1 MKTIQLTRMELQNF
15 KGVAQATYEFTDQTN
30 ICGGNAT
37 GKSTIYEAYLWTL
50 FDKNQSGNSPKVQP
64 LDENNEVRHKLT
76 TSVRLYL
83 NVDNY
88 PFIVERTLKENWVK
102 PRGTAELICKGTT
115 SEYAINEVPL
125 TLSQYNTKL
134 TEIMPLDRW
143 FLISS
148 IGIVPNME
156 QKACRAALQAIAP
169 ALDERAIAAQFPA
182 VLNALNDGLTIEEL
196 QATVKQGKKQAQAKL
211 DGIPAALEAQD
222 RLRVNDDFEALDN
235 SIKSINEEIAA
246 KQAEIDEAQKQTI
259 DEADVARANERRA
272 DLNKTMQMITEYEQ
286 RANAA
291 YNKQYNDI
299 TTELQQVQA
308 EAEQIAR
315 RIESRKT
322 QATIFEQDI
331 NLYRSQ
337 IANLREQWKA
347 KNAEEYQKPTLKGVC
362 PTCGQPL
369 PESQLQAARDNA
381 RAEWN
386 SLKAADLTDIQRKA
400 ESAKARIDQ
409 LAKENDELKAKNE
422 ADAARLPELQAR
434 ANELTAR
441 RAKLLTA
448 EQILANDEE
457 YQKALRT
464 KADIEER
471 IAAEAECMKTG
482 LADIAAKVNTLK
494 ADLAGLTA
502 ERDQLLKRL
511 AGRDTNA
518 RIDAE
523 RARLEKEQSDL
534 ANLIADY
541 EGKEAQIQA
550 FRKAKITAV
559 EEGVSSLFTMVH
571 WKMYEPNLTNDGE
584 KEICQAIINGVPYDQ
599 QNTATR
605 VNAGIDICNGF
616 AQAYQVAVPLFIDN
630 AESVTD
636 TLPTNGQSI
645 KLTVVAGSDL
655 KIY

>member
-1 MKTIQLTRMELQNF
+1 MKTIKLTRMELQNF
-15 KGVAQATYEFTDQTN
+15 KGVAQANYEFADQTN
-30 ICGGNAT
+30 ICGGNGT
-37 GKSTIYEAYLWTL
+37 GKSTIYEAYLWCL

-83 NVDNY
+83 TIDNY
-88 PFIVERTLKENWVK
+88 PFIVERSLKENWVK
-102 PRGTAELICKGTT
+102 PRGTAELVCKGTT

-125 TLSQYNTKL
+125 TLSQYNAKL
-134 TEIMPLDRW
+134 TEILPLDKW

-148 IGIVPNME
+148 IGIIPNME

-169 ALDERAIAAQFPA
+169 AIDERAIAAQFPT
-182 VLNALNDGLTIEEL
+182 VLKALNDGLTIEEL

-222 RLRVNDDFEALDN
+222 RLRVNDNFDLLDN

-259 DEADVARANERRA
+259 DEADVQRANERRA
-272 DLNKTMQMITEYEQ
+272 DLNKTMQMIAEYEQ
-286 RANAA
+286 RANAS

-315 RIESRKT
+315 RSLSGKT
-322 QATIFEQDI
+322 QASIIEKDI

-337 IANLREQWKA
+337 IASLREKWQA
-347 KNAEEYQKPTLKGVC
+347 KNAEEYQEPTINGVC
-362 PTCGQPL
+362 STCGQPL
-369 PESQLQAARDNA
+369 PESQMQAARDNA

-386 SLKAADLTDIQRKA
+386 SLKADALTRIQRDA

-422 ADAARLPELQAR
+422 ADAARLPLLQAQ

-457 YQKALRT
+457 YQEALRA

-471 IAAEAECMKTG
+471 IAVEAVEKRPN
-482 LADIAAKVNTLK
+482 LNVARIETLK
-494 ADLAGLTA
+494 AEIAEITA

-523 RARLEKEQSDL
+523 RKRLEEEQATL
-534 ANLIADY
+534 ANLIAEY

-550 FRKAKITAV
+550 YRKAKITAV

-584 KEICQAIINGVPYDQ
+584 KEICQAIINGVPYEQ
-599 QNTATR
+599 QNTATL

-616 AQAYQVAVPLFIDN
+616 AQAYGVSVPLFIDN

-645 KLTVVAGSDL
+645 KLTVVAGSEL
-655 KIY
+655 KIC

>member
-30 ICGGNAT
+30 ICGGNGT
-37 GKSTIYEAYLWTL
+37 GKSTIYEAYLWCL

-64 LDENNEVRHKLT
+64 LDESNEVRHKLT
-76 TSVRLYL
+76 TSVKLYL
-83 NVDNY
+83 TIDGN
-88 PFIVERTLKENWVK
+88 PLIVERTLKENWVK
-102 PRGTAELICKGTT
+102 PRGTAELVCKGTT
-115 SEYAINEVPL
+115 SEYAINEVPE
-125 TLSQYNTKL
+125 TLSQYNAKL
-134 TEIMPLDRW
+134 TEIMPLDKW

-169 ALDERAIAAQFPA
+169 TIDERAIAAKFPA
-182 VLNALNDGLTIEEL
+182 VIKALNEGLTIEEL

-211 DGIPAALEAQD
+211 DGIPAALEAHD
-222 RLRVNDDFEALDN
+222 RLRVNDDFDLLDS
-235 SIKSINEEIAA
+235 SIKSINEEIAG

-259 DEADVARANERRA
+259 DEADVQRANERRA
-272 DLNKTMQMITEYEQ
+272 DLNKTMQMIAEYEQ

-291 YNKQYNDI
+291 YNKQYNEI

-315 RIESRKT
+315 RIESGKA
-322 QATIFEQDI
+322 QASIIEQDI
-331 NLYRSQ
+331 NRYRSQ

-347 KNAEEYQKPTLKGVC
+347 KNAEEYQEPTINGVC

-369 PESQLQAARDNA
+369 PESQMQAARDNA

-386 SLKAADLTDIQRKA
+386 SLKADVLTRIQRDA

-409 LAKENDELKAKNE
+409 LAKENDELKTRNE
-422 ADAARLPELQAR
+422 EYAARLPELQTR

-457 YQKALRT
+457 YQKALRS

-471 IAAEAECMKTG
+471 IATEAVAKQPNLNSVRIDALKGKIAEITE
-482 LADIAAKVNTLK
+482 L
-494 ADLAGLTA
+494 
-502 ERDQLLKRL
+502 RDQLLKRL

-523 RARLEKEQSDL
+523 RKRLENEQSDL
-534 ANLIADY
+534 ANLIAEY

-550 FRKAKITAV
+550 YRKAKITAV
-559 EEGVSSLFTMVH
+559 EEGVSSLFTVVH

-584 KEICQAIINGVPYDQ
+584 KEICQAIINGVPYEQ

-616 AQAYQVAVPLFIDN
+616 AQAYGVSAPLFIDN

-645 KLTVVAGSDL
+645 KLTVVAGSEL

>member
-15 KGVAQATYEFTDQTN
+15 KGVAQASYEFTDQTN
-30 ICGGNAT
+30 ICGGNGT

-50 FDKNQSGNSPKVQP
+50 FDKSQSGSQSKVQP

-76 TSVRLYL
+76 TSVKLYL
-83 NVDNY
+83 TIDGN
-88 PFIVERTLKENWVK
+88 PLIVERTLKENWVK
-102 PRGTAELICKGTT
+102 PRGTAKLVCKGTT

-125 TLSQYNTKL
+125 TLSQYNAKL
-134 TEIMPLDRW
+134 TEIMPLDKW
-143 FLISS
+143 FLISN
-148 IGIVPNME
+148 IAIIPAME

-169 ALDERAIAAQFPA
+169 AIDERAIAAQFPA
-182 VLNALNDGLTIEEL
+182 VLKALNDGLTIEEL
-196 QATVKQGKKQAQAKL
+196 QATVKQGKKQAQVNL
-211 DGIPAALEAQD
+211 DSIPAALEAQD
-222 RLRVNDDFEALDN
+222 RLRVNDDFDLLDN

-246 KQAEIDEAQKQTI
+246 KQAEIDELQKQTI
-259 DEADVARANERRA
+259 DEADVQRANERRA
-272 DLNKTMQMITEYEQ
+272 DLKKSMNMIVEYEE

-315 RIESRKT
+315 RIESGKV
-322 QATIFEQDI
+322 QATIIEKDI
-331 NLYRSQ
+331 NRYRSQ
-337 IANLREQWKA
+337 IANLRELWKA
-347 KNAEEYQKPTLKGVC
+347 KNAEEYQEPTINGVC

-369 PESQLQAARDNA
+369 PESQMQVARDNA

-386 SLKAADLTDIQRKA
+386 SLKADALTRIQRDA

-409 LAKENDELKAKNE
+409 LAKENDEMKSKNE
-422 ADAARLPELQAR
+422 ADAARLPLLQAQ

-457 YQKALRT
+457 YQKAMRA
-464 KADIEER
+464 KASIEQR
-471 IAAEAECMKTG
+471 IAAEAEYMKTG

-494 ADLAGLTA
+494 ADIAGLTA

-511 AGRDTNA
+511 TGRDTNA

-523 RARLEKEQSDL
+523 RARLENEQSDL
-534 ANLIADY
+534 ANLIAEY

-550 FRKAKITAV
+550 YRKAKITAV

-584 KEICQAIINGVPYDQ
+584 KEICQAIIDGVPYEQ

-616 AQAYQVAVPLFIDN
+616 AQAYGVSAPLFIDN
-630 AESVTD
+630 AESVTN

-645 KLTVVAGSDL
+645 KLTVVAGSEL

>member
-15 KGVAQATYEFTDQTN
+15 KGVAQATYEFSSQTN
-30 ICGGNAT
+30 ICGGNGT
-37 GKSTIYEAYLWTL
+37 GKSTIYEAYLWCL

-76 TSVRLYL
+76 TSVRLHL
-83 NVDNY
+83 TIDGN
-88 PFIVERTLKENWVK
+88 PLIVERTLKENWVK
-102 PRGTAELICKGTT
+102 PRGTAELVCKGTT

-125 TLSQYNTKL
+125 TLSQYNQKL

-148 IGIVPNME
+148 IGIIPNME

-169 ALDERAIAAQFPA
+169 AIDERAIAAKYPA
-182 VLNALNDGLTIEEL
+182 VLKALNDGLTIEEL
-196 QATVKQGKKQAQAKL
+196 QATVKQGKKQAQANL

-222 RLRVNDDFEALDN
+222 RLRVNDNFDLLDN
-235 SIKSINEEIAA
+235 SIKSIDEEIAA
-246 KQAEIDEAQKQTI
+246 KQAEIDKAQKQTI
-259 DEADVARANERRA
+259 DEADVQRANKRRA
-272 DLNKTMQMITEYEQ
+272 DLNKTMQMIAEYEQ

-291 YNKQYNDI
+291 YNKHYNDI
-299 TTELQQVQA
+299 TSELDKVST
-308 EAEQIAR
+308 EAEQIAC
-315 RIESRKT
+315 RIKSGKA
-322 QATIFEQDI
+322 QATIIEKDI
-331 NLYRSQ
+331 NIYRSQ
-337 IANLREQWKA
+337 ISNLREQWKA
-347 KNAEEYQKPTLKGVC
+347 KFAEEYQEPTINGVC

-369 PESQLQAARDNA
+369 PEFHLFAARNKAREEWNA
-381 RAEWN
+381 R
-386 SLKAADLTDIQRKA
+386 KAAALTQIQRDA

-409 LAKENDELKAKNE
+409 LAKENDEMKAKNE
-422 ADAARLPELQAR
+422 ADAARLPLLQAQ

-457 YQKALRT
+457 YQKALRA
-464 KADIEER
+464 KAEIEER
-471 IAAEAECMKTG
+471 IATEAVAKQPNLNSVRIDALKGEIAEITE
-482 LADIAAKVNTLK
+482 L
-494 ADLAGLTA
+494 
-502 ERDQLLKRL
+502 RDQLLKRL
-511 AGRDTNA
+511 AGRDTNE

-523 RARLEKEQSDL
+523 RARLENEQSDL
-534 ANLIADY
+534 ANLIAEY

-550 FRKAKITAV
+550 YRKAKITAV

-584 KEICQAIINGVPYDQ
+584 KEICQAIINGIPYEQ
-599 QNTATR
+599 QNSATR

-616 AQAYQVAVPLFIDN
+616 AQAYGVSVPLIIDN
-630 AESVTD
+630 AESVTE

-645 KLTVVAGSDL
+645 KLTVVAGSEL

>member
-1 MKTIQLTRMELQNF
+1 MKTVQLTKMELQNF

-30 ICGGNAT
+30 ICGGNGT
-37 GKSTIYEAYLWTL
+37 GKSTIYEAYLWCL

-76 TSVRLYL
+76 TSVKLYL
-83 NVDNY
+83 TIDGN
-88 PFIVERTLKENWVK
+88 PLIVERTLKENWVK
-102 PRGTAELICKGTT
+102 PRGTAELIYKGTT

-125 TLSQYNTKL
+125 TLSQYNAKL
-134 TEIMPLDRW
+134 TEIMPLDKW

-169 ALDERAIAAQFPA
+169 AIDERAIAAKFPA
-182 VLNALNDGLTIEEL
+182 VLKALNDGLTIEEL
-196 QATVKQGKKQAQAKL
+196 QATVKQGKKQAQVNL
-211 DGIPAALEAQD
+211 DSIPAALEAQD
-222 RLRVNDDFEALDN
+222 RLRVNDNFDLLDN

-246 KQAEIDEAQKQTI
+246 KQAEIDELQKQTI
-259 DEADVARANERRA
+259 DEADVQRANERRA
-272 DLNKTMQMITEYEQ
+272 DLNKTMQMIAEWEE
-286 RANAA
+286 RAFIA
-291 YNKQYNDI
+291 YNKHYNEI
-299 TTELQQVQA
+299 TTELQQAQA

-315 RIESRKT
+315 RIEFSKT
-322 QATIFEQDI
+322 QATIIEQDI
-331 NLYRSQ
+331 NRYRSL

-347 KNAEEYQKPTLKGVC
+347 KNAEEYQEPTINGVC

-369 PESQLQAARDNA
+369 PESQMQTARDNA

-386 SLKAADLTDIQRKA
+386 SLKADALTRIQREA

-409 LAKENDELKAKNE
+409 LTKENDELKAKNE
-422 ADAARLPELQAR
+422 ADAARLPLLQAQ

-457 YQKALRT
+457 YQKALRS
-464 KADIEER
+464 KAEIEER
-471 IAAEAECMKTG
+471 IATEAVAKQPNLNSVRIDALKGEIAEITE
-482 LADIAAKVNTLK
+482 L
-494 ADLAGLTA
+494 
-502 ERDQLLKRL
+502 RDQLLKRL

-523 RARLEKEQSDL
+523 RKRLEDEQRDL

-541 EGKEAQIQA
+541 EGREAQIQA

-584 KEICQAIINGVPYDQ
+584 KEICQAIINGVPYEQ

-616 AQAYQVAVPLFIDN
+616 AQAYGVSAPLFIDN

-645 KLTVVAGSDL
+645 KLTVVAGSEL
-655 KIY
+655 KICK

>member
-1 MKTIQLTRMELQNF
+1 MRTIQLTRMELQNF

-37 GKSTIYEAYLWTL
+37 GKSTIYEAYLWCL
-50 FDKNQSGNSPKVQP
+50 FDKNQAGNATKVQP

-76 TSVRLYL
+76 TSVKLFL
-83 NVDNY
+83 TIDGN

-125 TLSQYNTKL
+125 TLAQYNAKL
-134 TEIMPLDRW
+134 TEILPLDKW
-143 FLISS
+143 FLISN
-148 IGIVPNME
+148 IAIIPAME

-169 ALDERAIAAQFPA
+169 AIDERAIAAQFPA
-182 VLNALNDGLTIEEL
+182 VLKALNDGLTIEEL
-196 QATVKQGKKQAQAKL
+196 QATVKQGKKQAQANL
-211 DGIPAALEAQD
+211 NGIPAALEAQD
-222 RLRVNDDFEALDN
+222 RLRVYDNFDLLDN
-235 SIKSINEEIAA
+235 SIKSINEVIAA
-246 KQAEIDEAQKQTI
+246 EQAEIDEAQKQTI
-259 DEADVARANERRA
+259 DEADVQRANERRA
-272 DLNKTMQMITEYEQ
+272 DLNKTMQMIAEYEQ

-299 TTELQQVQA
+299 TSELDKVST

-315 RIESRKT
+315 RIESHKT

-347 KNAEEYQKPTLKGVC
+347 KNAEQYQEPTLSGVC

-369 PESQLQAARDNA
+369 PESQMQVARDNA

-422 ADAARLPELQAR
+422 EYAARLPELQTR
-434 ANELTAR
+434 SNELTVR

-464 KADIEER
+464 KADIEKR
-471 IAAEAECMKTG
+471 IATEAECMKTG
-482 LADIAAKVNTLK
+482 LDDIAAKVNTLK
-494 ADLAGLTA
+494 ADIAGLTA

-523 RARLEKEQSDL
+523 RKRLENEQSDL
-534 ANLIADY
+534 ANLIAEY

-550 FRKAKITAV
+550 YRKAKITAV
-559 EEGVSSLFTMVH
+559 EEGVSSLFTMVR

-584 KEICQAIINGVPYDQ
+584 KEICQAIINGVPYEQ

-616 AQAYQVAVPLFIDN
+616 AQAYGVSVPLFIDN

-645 KLTVVAGSDL
+645 KLTVVAGSEL
-655 KIY
+655 KIC

>member
-1 MKTIQLTRMELQNF
+1 MKTIQLNRMELKNF
-15 KGVAQATYEFTDQTN
+15 KGVAQAIYEFTDQTN
-30 ICGGNAT
+30 ICGGNGT

-50 FDKNQSGNSPKVQP
+50 FDKSQSGNQSKVQP

-76 TSVRLYL
+76 TSVRLHL
-83 NVDNY
+83 TIDGN

-102 PRGTAELICKGTT
+102 PRGTAELVCKGTT

-134 TEIMPLDRW
+134 TEILPLDKW
-143 FLISS
+143 FLLSS
-148 IGIVPNME
+148 IGIIPNME

-169 ALDERAIAAQFPA
+169 AIDERAIAAKFPV
-182 VLNALNDGLTIEEL
+182 VLKALNDGLTIEEL
-196 QATVKQGKKQAQAKL
+196 QATIKQGKKHAQANL

-222 RLRVNDDFEALDN
+222 RLWVNENFDLLDN

-259 DEADVARANERRA
+259 DEADVQRANERRY
-272 DLNKTMQMITEYEQ
+272 DLNKTMQMIAEYEQ

-291 YNKQYNDI
+291 YNKHYNDI

-315 RIESRKT
+315 RIESGKA
-322 QATIFEQDI
+322 QATIIEQDI
-331 NLYRSQ
+331 NRYRSQ

-347 KNAEEYQKPTLKGVC
+347 KNAEEYQEPTLNGVC

-369 PESQLQAARDNA
+369 PESQMQAARANA

-386 SLKAADLTDIQRKA
+386 SLKADALTRIQRDA

-409 LAKENDELKAKNE
+409 LAKENDQLKANNE
-422 ADAARLPELQAR
+422 EYAARLEELKERTDDLIAER
-434 ANELTAR
+434 STLITAKD
-441 RAKLLTA
+441 KLA
-448 EQILANDEE
+448 YDEE

-464 KADIEER
+464 KAGIEQS

-494 ADLAGLTA
+494 ANLAGLTA
-502 ERDQLLKRL
+502 ERDQLIKRL

-523 RARLEKEQSDL
+523 RKRLEEEQATL
-534 ANLIADY
+534 ANLIAEY

-550 FRKAKITAV
+550 YRKAKITAV

-584 KEICQAIINGVPYDQ
+584 KEICQAIINGVPYEQ

-616 AQAYQVAVPLFIDN
+616 AQAYGVSVPLFIDN
-630 AESVTD
+630 AESVTA

-645 KLTVVAGSDL
+645 KMTVVAGSEL
-655 KIY
+655 KIC